1 MPLQLSPA
9 DLLGRVNRDVERSYL
24 RARNGL
30 RYVRGSNRPGL
41 GTTPKDVVWQ
51 RDKAQLWRYRG
62 GPVRFAQPLL
72 IVTSL
77 VSRSY
82 ILDLLPGSSAVEFLR
97 DRGFDVFLLDWG
109 IPDELD
115 ADNSLATYVDEYLPR
130 AVSAVRR
137 ADRLHASSRWPA
149 TASAA
154 CSPCSTPTVT
164 TTPGVRNL
172 VLMATP
178 VDFEEMGPMVAALR
192 EGRLDPEDLIDE
204 SGNVPADVL
213 YSGFFMLAPT
223 TIVAQRATLL
233 ENLWNDEFVRGFQA
247 MAQWTRDQV
256 PFPGAVF
263 REVVELFVRRNAL
276 MDGSLPVGGR
286 AIDFATTGA
295 TVLNAMADKDTV
307 VPRAAAEPA
316 GALVGRPDR
325 RHELLLPGGHV
336 TFGTGRSAFRHTLP
350 QPRRLDRRTQR
361 RATPGKGIVM
371 EIRELQAG
379 DRDAVER
386 FVERVPEGDRTF
398 FKEDVEAPGV
408 LDAWTRPGTA
418 RAVAVEDGE
427 VIGYVAV
434 VPLHGWS
441 SHVGEVRVIVDPGR
455 RGRGIG
461 RALARRAVLEAVELE
476 LRKMVVEVVADQE
489 PTIAMFRSLGFDPEA
504 LLTDQVR
511 DQSGALRDLMILAH
525 SVEEQWS
532 SMAVAGIADEL

>member
-1 MPLQLSPA
+1 MPVQLSPA
-9 DLLGRVNRDVERSYL
+9 DLVGRVNRDVERSYL

-30 RYVRGSNRPGL
+30 RYVRGSDRPRL

-82 ILDLLPGSSAVEFLR
+82 ILDLLPGSSTVEFLR
-97 DRGFDVFLLDWG
+97 NRGFDVFLLDWG

-137 ADRLHASSRWPA
+137 LTGCTELTMAGYCLGGVLSVLYANGHDD
-149 TASAA
+149 
-154 CSPCSTPTVT
+154 
-164 TTPGVRNL
+164 PGVRNL

-178 VDFEEMGPMVAALR
+178 VDFEAMGPMVAALR

-223 TIVAQRATLL
+223 TVVAQRATLL
-233 ENLWNDEFVRGFQA
+233 EHLWNDEFVRGFQA

-256 PFPGAVF
+256 PFPGAAF

-295 TVLNAMADKDTV
+295 TVLNAMAEKDTV

-316 GALVGRPDR
+316 GALVGPARPPPRARAPGRPRHLRDR
-325 RHELLLPGGHV
+325 PLSVQAHPAE
-336 TFGTGRSAFRHTLP
+336 S
-350 QPRRLDRRTQR
+350 RRLDRRPQR

-371 EIRELQAG
+371 EIRELQVT

-386 FVERVPEGDRTF
+386 FVARVPEGDRTF

-408 LDAWTRPGTA
+408 VDAWS
-418 RAVAVEDGE
+418 RAG
-427 VIGYVAV
+427 
-434 VPLHGWS
+434 HGS
-441 SHVGEVRVIVDPGR
+441 GRRRGGR
-455 RGRGIG
+455 RGDRLRG
-461 RALARRAVLEAVELE
+461 RRAAARLVEP
-476 LRKMVVEVVADQE
+476 R
-489 PTIAMFRSLGFDPEA
+489 R
-504 LLTDQVR
+504 
-511 DQSGALRDLMILAH
+511 
-525 SVEEQWS
+525 
-532 SMAVAGIADEL
+532 

>member
-1 MPLQLSPA
+1 VPVQLSPA

-30 RYVRGSNRPGL
+30 RYVRGANRPRL
-41 GTTPKDVVWQ
+41 GTTPRDVVWQ

-62 GPVRFAQPLL
+62 GPIRFAQPLL

-130 AVSAVRR
+130 AVSAVRGLTGCTELTM
-137 ADRLHASSRWPA
+137 AGYCLGGVLSVLYANGHDD
-149 TASAA
+149 
-154 CSPCSTPTVT
+154 
-164 TTPGVRNL
+164 PGVRNL

-233 ENLWNDEFVRGFQA
+233 EHLWNDEFVRGFQA

-276 MDGSLPVGGR
+276 MDGSLSVGGR

-295 TVLNAMADKDTV
+295 AVLNAMADKDTV
-307 VPRAAAEPA
+307 VPRAAAGPA

-350 QPRRLDRRTQR
+350 GL
-361 RATPGKGIVM
+361 
-371 EIRELQAG
+371 AG
-379 DRDAVER
+379 
-386 FVERVPEGDRTF
+386 
-398 FKEDVEAPGV
+398 
-408 LDAWTRPGTA
+408 W
-418 RAVAVEDGE
+418 
-427 VIGYVAV
+427 
-434 VPLHGWS
+434 
-441 SHVGEVRVIVDPGR
+441 
-455 RGRGIG
+455 
-461 RALARRAVLEAVELE
+461 
-476 LRKMVVEVVADQE
+476 
-489 PTIAMFRSLGFDPEA
+489 IA
-504 LLTDQVR
+504 
-511 DQSGALRDLMILAH
+511 AH
-525 SVEEQWS
+525 S
-532 SMAVAGIADEL
+532 DELPQERGS